1 MKTCARDEIIF
12 STFSFSLSLSLQEG
26 WKGHLHKKL
35 SVKFVNV
42 LELIDHMLAE
52 GDRVYEGTRW
62 ENKWILWHD
71 PLSQLETKDAQQYL
85 EERGFGKQ
93 SGRQIV
99 NLQPLL
105 VAKKWRKY
113 TKAGRRFELMVMDDN
128 LNYDVECA
136 LVANVMRTRKL
147 SKDDPRK
154 FCMGSVPQLV
164 SSIFRTWVDCGQP
177 PSPRICEDLLRIEPK
192 VHMIIDC
199 DGTALNYSATQG
211 HYGGRRQ
218 AISKAAAAE
227 IAASKRLRGQ
237 ERRAAVLNLGG
248 ASMLVEMAE
257 PADAVVAAS
266 SASAASS

>member
-1 MKTCARDEIIF
+1 
-12 STFSFSLSLSLQEG
+12 
-26 WKGHLHKKL
+26 
-35 SVKFVNV
+35 
-42 LELIDHMLAE
+42 MLAE

-71 PLSQLETKDAQQYL
+71 PLSQLETTDAQQYL
-85 EERGFGKQ
+85 KERGFGKQ

-105 VAKKWRKY
+105 VAKKWRNF

-164 SSIFRTWVDCGQP
+164 SSIIRTWVDCGQP
-177 PSPRICEDLLRIEPK
+177 PSSRICEDLLRIEPK
-192 VHMIIDC
+192 VHAIIDC
-199 DGTALNYSATQG
+199 NGTALDYSATQG

-218 AISKAAAAE
+218 AISKAAAAG

-237 ERRAAVLNLGG
+237 ERREAVLKLGG
-248 ASMLVEMAE
+248 ASMLLAMAE
-257 PADAVVAAS
+257 PAVPVIPCVGEAAAS
-266 SASAASS
+266 S